1 MKSKKYISFFLTVI
15 LLAGV
20 SLLFSCKKT
29 PSPPPVQAVATGP
42 TVTIQQL
49 RNMYGTDNGGTGGL
63 NIHFTSNTILNV
75 VVTCDESSGN
85 LYKQVY
91 VRDNSGE
98 FAITNHYGAISLRFL
113 HGTAGFLTTGDSIAV
128 NLNGSTLTKS
138 TGGSLEIDSIDG
150 INQV

>member
-63 NIHFTSNTILNV
+63 NIHFTSNTILNA

-91 VRDNSGE
+91 IRDNSGS
-98 FAITNHYGAISLRFL
+98 FSDTKHYGAISVHFL
-113 HGTAGFLTTGDSIAV
+113 QGTSGFLNVGDSIAI
-128 NLNGSTLTKS
+128 NLNGSLLDKTS
-138 TGGSLEIDSIDG
+138 
-150 INQV
+150 